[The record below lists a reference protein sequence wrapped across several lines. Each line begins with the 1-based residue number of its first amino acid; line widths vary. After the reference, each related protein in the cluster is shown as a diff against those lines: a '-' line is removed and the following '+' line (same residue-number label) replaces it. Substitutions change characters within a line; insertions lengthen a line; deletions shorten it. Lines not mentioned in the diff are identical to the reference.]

1 MSIGKIGEFK
11 VHADDWRLYVER
23 LEQYFIAN
31 GIASDKQVPTLI
43 TVMGAECYELLVNLC
58 TPKKPTTHSFQ
69 EITAI
74 LEKHLQPKPSVLAER
89 FKFRQRK
96 QGNGENLAE
105 YVAVLKRMSKTCEFG
120 NWLEESLRDQLVCG
134 ISSEVIRQRL
144 FTEDTLD
151 FVKAYRMAVSMEA
164 AEKDAAVVEG
174 RQKPIDDVKQ
184 VDCQVM
190 AGMWQRNAGGARAPA
205 GAGEAGPGA
214 SALARPGMGAVARQA
229 AQQQC
234 TVCGSTHV
242 EAPAACKFVRY
253 VCRVCNQI
261 GHLQRVCPNLAG
273 HHNLEVTADA
283 GTDSE
288 DSDEEFSSRYCKV
301 FEDGLGRFT
310 GGRVG
315 FHLRP
320 GARPVFLRARPL
332 AYALREPVERAL
344 EQLVRDGVLTP
355 VDRSDWAT
363 PIVPVVKKD
372 AGVTFEW
379 NMECQAAFD
388 QVKRA
393 LGSSEVLIHYSTSLP
408 LVLTADASGVG
419 VAAVISHLTPQA
431 WRSTILKQLHAS
443 HMGIVKTKALAR
455 SYVWWPGLDAQVEEL
470 CQRCETCAAEAPA
483 PPRAPPAPWPY
494 TAQPWTRIHLD
505 FLGPYK
511 SKTFLVL
518 IDSSTKWLEIFEMA
532 RTNAMSVIKVLR
544 ESFARFGLPVEV
556 VSDQGPPFTSSEFC
570 DFLKHNGIRQS
581 FSPVYHPSSNGA
593 AENAVKLC
601 KRAIKKAYR
610 DNIDVEAAL
619 QTYLM
624 AYRTSPHSTTGES
637 PAMLLQRRSLRTR
650 LDLLRSEGA
659 VEGRVKDAQTRQVRA
674 AGGVARA
681 VAQGEP
687 VWARSYSGR
696 DRWVEGTVAGIEGGN
711 RYAVD
716 NGDGRLIHRHID
728 QIRRRSGFSNVT
740 YPDRDGDDGSKSE
753 GGENESSDVG
763 AVTEAGE
770 KSFTNTE
777 GSVVD
782 RNNKIVQSVA
792 PPPSPRPTL
801 RPLPHRIRK
810 QQLEID

>member
-190 AGMWQRNAGGARAPA
+190 AGMWQRNAGGAPAQRVGGGGQQAVRGRRPARARP
-205 GAGEAGPGA
+205 GPGA

-288 DSDEEFSSRYCKV
+288 DSDEVIEISINQLAIENCKPIMIPISI
-301 FEDGLGRFT
+301 DSKSIRT
-310 GGRVG
+310 GP
-315 FHLRP
+315 FHRGTSGVP
-320 GARPVFLRARPL
+320 PAARARPVFLRARPL
-332 AYALREPVERAL
+332 AFALREPVERAL

-372 AGVTFEW
+372 GNIRICADYKLTLNKV
-379 NMECQAAFD
+379 
-388 QVKRA
+388 
-393 LGSSEVLIHYSTSLP
+393 LEVDRYPLP
-408 LVLTADASGVG
+408 KVEDL
-419 VAAVISHLTPQA
+419 
-431 WRSTILKQLHAS
+431 
-443 HMGIVKTKALAR
+443 LAR
-455 SYVWWPGLDAQVEEL
+455 LDGGDRFSKIDLSQAYAQFEL
-470 CQRCETCAAEAPA
+470 DE
-483 PPRAPPAPWPY
+483 
-494 TAQPWTRIHLD
+494 
-505 FLGPYK
+505 
-511 SKTFLVL
+511 SKK
-518 IDSSTKWLEIFEMA
+518 I
-532 RTNAMSVIKVLR
+532 
-544 ESFARFGLPVEV
+544 
-556 VSDQGPPFTSSEFC
+556 
-570 DFLKHNGIRQS
+570 
-581 FSPVYHPSSNGA
+581 YSN
-593 AENAVKLC
+593 
-601 KRAIKKAYR
+601 
-610 DNIDVEAAL
+610 
-619 QTYLM
+619 
-624 AYRTSPHSTTGES
+624 
-637 PAMLLQRRSLRTR
+637 
-650 LDLLRSEGA
+650 
-659 VEGRVKDAQTRQVRA
+659 
-674 AGGVARA
+674 
-681 VAQGEP
+681 
-687 VWARSYSGR
+687 
-696 DRWVEGTVAGIEGGN
+696 
-711 RYAVD
+711 
-716 NGDGRLIHRHID
+716 
-728 QIRRRSGFSNVT
+728 
-740 YPDRDGDDGSKSE
+740 
-753 GGENESSDVG
+753 
-763 AVTEAGE
+763 
-770 KSFTNTE
+770 
-777 GSVVD
+777 
-782 RNNKIVQSVA
+782 
-792 PPPSPRPTL
+792 
-801 RPLPHRIRK
+801 
-810 QQLEID
+810 